1 MPKKG
6 RRCSKLSEA
15 RNRFKEEA
23 HEVENSN
30 SNSERFNE
38 VEIRIVKL
46 KTESTEHNQKLKKP
60 WTKFSEEE
68 EITNRRSYKQDDGKQ
83 SKYQSWKKQ
92 VSRIQTHDDYIT
104 KFWRSFWHQWI
115 S

>member
-46 KTESTEHNQKLKKP
+46 KTENTEHN
-60 WTKFSEEE
+60 
-68 EITNRRSYKQDDGKQ
+68 RS
-83 SKYQSWKKQ
+83 
-92 VSRIQTHDDYIT
+92 
-104 KFWRSFWHQWI
+104 WRSREQSFQKKKKLLTEEAINKMMESKVNINHGTSRYQEFKLMMI
-115 S
+115 I